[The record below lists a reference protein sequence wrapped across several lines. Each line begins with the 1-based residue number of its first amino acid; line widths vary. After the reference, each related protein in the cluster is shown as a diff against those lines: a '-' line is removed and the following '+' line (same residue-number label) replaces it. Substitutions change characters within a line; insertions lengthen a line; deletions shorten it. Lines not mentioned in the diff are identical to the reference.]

1 MEFESCIHELLDILK
16 REIQSFN
23 TVSELLILEEKCL
36 VEFNTTELADI
47 LERQE
52 DVFSSIACLEKSR
65 AKVMV
70 RIGEQTGREPET
82 LSLKKLAKLTE
93 NPLKKKLIETGHIL
107 DAIYGDIKKKKSSN
121 AMLIK
126 QGIML
131 VESDIRVI
139 MKTLGNPDN
148 TMTGYS
154 ANAKPDQL
162 SGGVRIDD
170 RM

>member
-1 MEFESCIHELLDILK
+1 MELDSSIQELLDILK

-23 TVSELLILEEKCL
+23 TISELLILEEKSL
-36 VEFNTTELADI
+36 VEFDTKELAEI

-65 AKVMV
+65 AKALV
-70 RIGEQTGREPET
+70 RIGEMMGKEPET
-82 LSLKKLAKLTE
+82 LNLKKLAKLTE
-93 NPLKKKLIETGHIL
+93 GPLKKKLIETGHIL
-107 DAIYGDIKKKKSSN
+107 DAIYDDIKKKKSSN

-126 QGIML
+126 QGIMI

-139 MKTLGNPDN
+139 MKTLCNPDN
-148 TMTGYS
+148 STTGYL
-154 ANAKPDQL
+154 ANAKPDQPT
-162 SGGVRIDD
+162 GGVRIDG